1 MTEAN
6 KVLTESPDELAGIR
20 LMTPAERKV
29 FDDFSTWGSLRL
41 EIVRYDK
48 DSDPVVIG
56 IIDDSSADIIISFSN
71 YLDPSIEG
79 AVNLFK
85 ILDDSHQDL
94 YWVEGGLAL
103 LDDELEYE
111 DLRNEEITEDA

>member
-1 MTEAN
+1 
-6 KVLTESPDELAGIR
+6 
-20 LMTPAERKV
+20 
-29 FDDFSTWGSLRL
+29 
-41 EIVRYDK
+41 
-48 DSDPVVIG
+48 
-56 IIDDSSADIIISFSN
+56 
-71 YLDPSIEG
+71 
-79 AVNLFK
+79 VNLFK